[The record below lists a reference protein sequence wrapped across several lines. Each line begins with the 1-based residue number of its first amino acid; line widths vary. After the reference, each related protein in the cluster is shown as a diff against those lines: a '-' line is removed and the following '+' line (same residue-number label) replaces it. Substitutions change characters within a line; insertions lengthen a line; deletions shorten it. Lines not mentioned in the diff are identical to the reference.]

1 MPFER
6 RWSDELKRAVV
17 ATVLDHGLSVP
28 RAVELARAGELP
40 GIGHGVPA
48 APGLPVATVRDY
60 VTDERRRRKLE
71 EAGRAAPEEVV
82 GRSLGVLTAI
92 LEREVDRA
100 AAQARKGK
108 VSPDHIV
115 KLARAGAEVA
125 KLARLTSGGKAPSS
139 PDKGTKGSGEAQ
151 DFIGG
156 LAQR

>member
-17 ATVLDHGLSVP
+17 AAVLDHELSVP

-40 GIGHGVPA
+40 GIGRGVPA

-139 PDKGTKGSGEAQ
+139 PDKGSKGGEGAQ

>member
-17 ATVLDHGLSVP
+17 AAVLDHEMSAP

-40 GIGHGVPA
+40 GIGRGVPA

-108 VSPDHIV
+108 VNPDQIL

-125 KLARLTSGGKAPSS
+125 KLARLTSGTGKSAPA
-139 PDKGTKGSGEAQ
+139 KGSTKGEQAP

>member
-17 ATVLDHGLSVP
+17 AAVLDHEMSVP

-40 GIGHGVPA
+40 GIGRGVPA

-108 VSPDHIV
+108 VNPDQIL

-125 KLARLTSGGKAPSS
+125 KLARLTSGTGKSAPARGS
-139 PDKGTKGSGEAQ
+139 TKGDETS

-156 LAQR
+156 LAQK

>member
-6 RWSDELKRAVV
+6 RWSDDLKRAVV
-17 ATVLDHGLSVP
+17 AAVLDHQMSVP

-40 GIGHGVPA
+40 GIGRGVPA

-108 VSPDHIV
+108 VNPDQIL

-125 KLARLTSGGKAPSS
+125 KLARLTSGTGKSAPA
-139 PDKGTKGSGEAQ
+139 KGSTKGEQAP

>member
-17 ATVLDHGLSVP
+17 AAVLDHEMSVP

-40 GIGHGVPA
+40 GIGRGVPA

-108 VSPDHIV
+108 VNPDQIL

-125 KLARLTSGGKAPSS
+125 KLARLTSGTGKSAPA
-139 PDKGTKGSGEAQ
+139 KGSTKGEQAP

>member
-17 ATVLDHGLSVP
+17 AAVLDHELSVP
-28 RAVELARAGELP
+28 RAVELAHAGELP
-40 GIGHGVPA
+40 GIGRGVPA

-139 PDKGTKGSGEAQ
+139 PARGSKGSGETS

-156 LAQR
+156 LAAK

>member
-17 ATVLDHGLSVP
+17 AAVLDHELSVP

-40 GIGHGVPA
+40 GIGRGVPA

-108 VSPDHIV
+108 VNPDQIL

-125 KLARLTSGGKAPSS
+125 KLARLTSGTGKSAPA
-139 PDKGTKGSGEAQ
+139 KGSTKGEQAP

>member
-17 ATVLDHGLSVP
+17 AAVLDHELSVP
-28 RAVELARAGELP
+28 RAVELAHVGELP
-40 GIGHGVPA
+40 GIGRGVPA
-48 APGLPVATVRDY
+48 APALPVATVRDY

-125 KLARLTSGGKAPSS
+125 KLARLTNGASS
-139 PDKGTKGSGEAQ
+139 PAKGSTKGEQAP

-156 LAQR
+156 LAGS